1 MRGWISGRTTDEK
14 SRKVWRGLQPSS
26 GDAGFSPPAA
36 ARAARGSGGARWQS
50 VGQVIVHLAALAPLA
65 LLIWDGLHGSLTA
78 EPIRALTLRTGKPAL
93 VLLVLSLAC
102 TPLSAIFG
110 LRQALKWRRPLGLY
124 AFFYVA
130 LHVLIFVAVD
140 YGLDLSLLRE
150 AIFEKRYALA
160 GLAALLLLLPLA
172 ITSTRGWM
180 RRLGKR
186 WKHLHRLAYPA
197 GVLAV
202 MHYVWLV
209 KADLREP
216 LTWGAAVAV
225 LLLLRLPAVRC
236 GARDLW
242 RRATRAAVRLLTLP
256 TS

>member
-14 SRKVWRGLQPSS
+14 SRKVWRGLQPA
-26 GDAGFSPPAA
+26 AGGVGLGPPA
-36 ARAARGSGGARWQS
+36 GARRQA
-50 VGQVIVHLAALAPLA
+50 VGQTIIHLAALAPLA

-102 TPLSAIFG
+102 TPLSAICG

-124 AFFYVA
+124 AFFYAA
-130 LHVLIFVAVD
+130 LHFLIFVGVD

-150 AIFEKRYALA
+150 ALLEKRYALA
-160 GLAALLLLLPLA
+160 GSAAFLLLLPLA

-180 RRLGKR
+180 RRLGKH
-186 WKHLHRLAYPA
+186 WKRLHRLAYPA
-197 GVLAV
+197 GILAV
-202 MHYVWLV
+202 VHYVWLV
-209 KADLREP
+209 KADRREP
-216 LTWGAAVAV
+216 LMWGAAIAV
-225 LLLLRLPAVRC
+225 LLGLRLPAVRR
-236 GARDLW
+236 GARSLW
-242 RRATRAAVRLLTLP
+242 QRFARAAARLLTPP

>member
-1 MRGWISGRTTDEK
+1 M
-14 SRKVWRGLQPSS
+14 WRGLQPAAGGVGFSPPA
-26 GDAGFSPPAA
+26 GGVGFSPPAA
-36 ARAARGSGGARWQS
+36 ARTARGSGGARWQS

-124 AFFYVA
+124 AFFYAA
-130 LHVLIFVAVD
+130 LHFLIFVGVD

-150 AIFEKRYALA
+150 ALLEKRYALA
-160 GLAALLLLLPLA
+160 GSAALLLLLPLA

-180 RRLGKR
+180 RRLGRHWKR
-186 WKHLHRLAYPA
+186 LHRLVYPA
-197 GVLAV
+197 GILAV
-202 MHYVWLV
+202 VHYVWLV

-216 LTWGAAVAV
+216 LMWGAAVA
-225 LLLLRLPAVRC
+225 LLLSLRLPAVRR
-236 GARDLW
+236 GARTLW
-242 RRATRAAVRLLTLP
+242 QRSARAAARLLTPP